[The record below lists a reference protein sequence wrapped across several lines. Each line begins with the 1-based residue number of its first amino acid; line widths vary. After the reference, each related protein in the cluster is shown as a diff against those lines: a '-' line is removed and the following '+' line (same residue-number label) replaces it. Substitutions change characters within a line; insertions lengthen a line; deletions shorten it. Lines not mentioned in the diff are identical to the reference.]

1 VQPLNIEWSTIAM
14 NQSERLVEPDL
25 CQFRH
30 LYLEI
35 EGVASIARSARS
47 ASASTLTNRFGEVL
61 PQD

>member
-1 VQPLNIEWSTIAM
+1 VRPLNIEWSTIAM

-35 EGVASIARSARS
+35 EGVASIARSA
-47 ASASTLTNRFGEVL
+47 SASTLTNRFGEVL